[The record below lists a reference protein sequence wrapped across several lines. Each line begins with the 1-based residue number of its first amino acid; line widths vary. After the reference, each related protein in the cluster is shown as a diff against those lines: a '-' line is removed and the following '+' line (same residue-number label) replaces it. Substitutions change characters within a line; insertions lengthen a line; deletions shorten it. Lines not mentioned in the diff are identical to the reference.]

1 MQNWNPW
8 WPWGLSNSLA
18 NANEPLSGDVS
29 QWFRIFSPSITVEG
43 RGDAD
48 LEGRIVRDVATYGA
62 QLGQISAIVLA
73 LADGEKA
80 PAAELAKLRSIVA
93 DIEKFKESYKQGA
106 LDRARSAMLAL
117 SKDDPAGYGDLLETL
132 KAAE

>member
-1 MQNWNPW
+1 MMQNWTPW
-8 WPWGLSNSLA
+8 WPWGQP

-43 RGDAD
+43 RGDPD

-73 LADGEKA
+73 LADGKSA
-80 PAAELAKLRSIVA
+80 PAEELAKLRGIVA
-93 DIEKFKESYKQGA
+93 DIEKLKDSYKQGA
-106 LDRARSAMLAL
+106 LDRARTAMVAL
-117 SKDDPAGYGDLLETL
+117 SKDDPAGYAELLGSL
-132 KAAE
+132 KSAD

>member
-1 MQNWNPW
+1 MMQNWNPW
-8 WPWGLSNSLA
+8 WPWGQG

-43 RGDAD
+43 RGDPD

-73 LADGEKA
+73 LADGKKA
-80 PAAELAKLRSIVA
+80 PVEELEKLRAIVA
-93 DIEKFKESYKQGA
+93 DIEKLKESYKLGA
-106 LDRARSAMLAL
+106 LDRARDAMAAL
-117 SKDDPAGYGDLLETL
+117 SKDNPAGYEELLRSL
-132 KAAE
+132 KPAE

>member
-1 MQNWNPW
+1 MTQNWNPW
-8 WPWGLSNSLA
+8 WPWGQGNV
-18 NANEPLSGDVS
+18 NEPLSGDVS

-43 RGDAD
+43 RGDPD

-80 PAAELAKLRSIVA
+80 PAEEVGKLRAIVA
-93 DIEKFKESYKQGA
+93 DIEKVKESYKQGA
-106 LDRARSAMLAL
+106 LDRARAAMLAL
-117 SKDDPAGYGDLLETL
+117 REDDPAGYAELLGSL
-132 KAAE
+132 KHP